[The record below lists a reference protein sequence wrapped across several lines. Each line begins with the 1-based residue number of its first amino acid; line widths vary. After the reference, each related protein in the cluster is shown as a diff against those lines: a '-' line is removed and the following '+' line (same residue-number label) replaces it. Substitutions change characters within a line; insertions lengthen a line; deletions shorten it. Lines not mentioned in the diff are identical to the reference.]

1 MKLTEMQ
8 LLQAIGQADEKTV
21 NRTAPRQPEETGRLP
36 IRIRRRALEM
46 IAVCAALCIFV
57 GGGFLIRNLR
67 GSQVPLTSYADD
79 ETAAREVLEQ
89 FLEAC
94 KNGDREKILEYSLIK
109 VTCRVM
115 DDPEQAEAE
124 IQEYVDALSGI
135 KDYQIGESEDLTDR
149 LDSIRQN
156 ERDQSDLRIYELESQ
171 GMHKEA
177 EQYRQHSNAC
187 LDYFNRTDKMFGFHI
202 ILSISHE
209 ESGDSAEETEHL
221 FQVKRYDGKWYA
233 DPVEYGVS
241 PLSEKSRQK
250 LENFRANDPDYHEGT
265 EQPVQTET
273 PAEHSYQDNTP
284 DEQAAGAALSKFLA
298 LCTTGDAD
306 AIRQNCLLE
315 QLTALTGT
323 DYAEQMKN
331 LTEKKL
337 TGIIKYG
344 YEIEMSDASEQLK
357 EQKSNAKR
365 YQWYDAWQLD
375 AEGKTAEAK
384 TLLAEPYPLTEFW
397 EQFTDMKC
405 TFIKE
410 AADSAEKVTDFGMM
424 FYVGKSQ
431 GEWVALPFLFQRP
444 DVDNLSDADMNALTE
459 YIRQDQNLPENDLPE
474 YENNAKWKTWSTAD
488 TKKAEQQFS
497 GGEIRAGMPVIE
509 LTEAKLPPAGGT
521 ALSLLVGPEYT
532 VPYTV
537 SFDFRMPDASP
548 GVLSFVTCYGTN
560 TVPDDEPY
568 GEQRYW
574 YKLQPNGMISYETSF
589 GHGSEEFR
597 GFLEKNASE
606 QCFDPKK
613 WNTMSLKTTE
623 TGTEVFIN
631 GVFAASLPDPNGM
644 RSDLTGRLALDG
656 AEGMMLRHF
665 VFEDGIS

>member
-57 GGGFLIRNLR
+57 GGGFLIRNLYR
-67 GSQVPLTSYADD
+67 AQNPVMPYSDD
-79 ETAAREVLEQ
+79 EAAARDAIEQ
-89 FLEAC
+89 FFAAC
-94 KNGDREKILEYSLIK
+94 QKGDRDKMLSVSLLDT
-109 VTCRVM
+109 VSHALYE
-115 DDPEQAEAE
+115 DDP
-124 IQEYVDALSGI
+124 
-135 KDYQIGESEDLTDR
+135 
-149 LDSIRQN
+149 
-156 ERDQSDLRIYELESQ
+156 
-171 GMHKEA
+171 
-177 EQYRQHSNAC
+177 
-187 LDYFNRTDKMFGFHI
+187 
-202 ILSISHE
+202 
-209 ESGDSAEETEHL
+209 DSAEETIRNYLDAFSHVTDYRILQYLDATENLNRARQTELDLTELEIYRLESKGMYEEAEKLRKPNAVMDYYSHADKEFG
-221 FQVKRYDGKWYA
+221 FQVAVYGSGDGYGDFFEQEEYWIGAVRYDGKWYA
-233 DPVEYGVS
+233 QPVEYGVPS
-241 PLSEKSRQK
+241 LSEEGRQM
-250 LENFRANDPDYHEGT
+250 LEEFRANDPNHQGN
-265 EQPVQTET
+265 
-273 PAEHSYQDNTP
+273 AE
-284 DEQAAGAALSKFLA
+284 
-298 LCTTGDAD
+298 
-306 AIRQNCLLE
+306 R
-315 QLTALTGT
+315 TGT
-323 DYAEQMKN
+323 DEPPESA
-331 LTEKKL
+331 
-337 TGIIKYG
+337 
-344 YEIEMSDASEQLK
+344 D
-357 EQKSNAKR
+357 
-365 YQWYDAWQLD
+365 
-375 AEGKTAEAK
+375 EGQT
-384 TLLAEPYPLTEFW
+384 
-397 EQFTDMKC
+397 
-405 TFIKE
+405 
-410 AADSAEKVTDFGMM
+410 
-424 FYVGKSQ
+424 
-431 GEWVALPFLFQRP
+431 
-444 DVDNLSDADMNALTE
+444 
-459 YIRQDQNLPENDLPE
+459 PENDLPE

-497 GGEIRAGMPVIE
+497 GGEIQAGMPVIE

-548 GVLSFVTCYGTN
+548 GVLNFVTCYGAN

-631 GVFAASLPDPNGM
+631 GVFAASLLDPNGM